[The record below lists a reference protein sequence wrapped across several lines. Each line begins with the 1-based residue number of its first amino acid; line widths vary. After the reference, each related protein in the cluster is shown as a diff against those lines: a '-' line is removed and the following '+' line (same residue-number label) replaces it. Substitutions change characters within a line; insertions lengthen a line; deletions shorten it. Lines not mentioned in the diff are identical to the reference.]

1 MKICRLFTLFTL
13 FALVC
18 ASTSAVS
25 RQARSNFPPAELPL
39 DKSVYNSVSVI
50 PETIPKNHGTTFSS
64 DGTCLFYRYWFP
76 PSEPEPEYVVLLLH
90 GIGLHSGRYETT
102 AAELNKSG
110 IGVYAVD
117 TRGHGLSCGR
127 RGFIPTIAKE
137 NRDISAMLVTM
148 RKDHP
153 NAKLFLMAESMGGI
167 FALNYAMAGPK
178 DLTGMILMSPVF
190 KLARAQ
196 YWHWS
201 ALRFFVDYAF
211 RPNAPVVDLSP
222 RVRAKSGNPASKPN
236 DNQPLDALA
245 FTRVSI
251 NYLMAIHKAILDWQI
266 KAPQVHVATLVM
278 EGEHDPV
285 AKPGSVQHLFDLL
298 ATRDKKFSLCPDAM
312 HSLLGNPHSP
322 DILHGVSARIAE
334 H

>member
-1 MKICRLFTLFTL
+1 LI
-13 FALVC
+13 A
-18 ASTSAVS
+18 AD
-25 RQARSNFPPAELPL
+25 LPL
-39 DKSVYNSVSVI
+39 DKSAASSASVNPGILPLGNNGFTS
-50 PETIPKNHGTTFSS
+50 SS
-64 DGTCLFYRYWFP
+64 DRTCLFYRYWFP
-76 PSEPEPEYVVLLLH
+76 PGEPEPEYIVLLLH

-102 AAELNKSG
+102 ASELNKSG

-137 NRDISAMLVTM
+137 NRDISAMLATI
-148 RKDHP
+148 RQLHP

-167 FALNYAMAGPK
+167 FALNYAMTSPK
-178 DLTGMILMSPVF
+178 DLSGMILMSPVF

-196 YWHWS
+196 YWHWG
-201 ALRFFVDYAF
+201 ALRLFADFAF
-211 RPNAPVVDLSP
+211 RPNAPVVNLSP
-222 RVRAKSGNPASKPN
+222 RLNDKSEKPMKPN
-236 DNQPLDALA
+236 DDQPHDALA

-251 NYLMAIHKAILDWQI
+251 NYLMGIHKAITHWQM

-278 EGEHDPV
+278 QGEHDPI

-298 ATRDKKFSLCPDAM
+298 ATSDKKFSLCPDVT
-312 HSLLGNPHSP
+312 HSLLGNPHTP
-322 DILHGVSARIAE
+322 DILHGVSSGIAE